1 MRKLTL
7 VCAILGLSMGF
18 VACSDDDDSSSS
30 DKVAVGGKCKVA
42 AECQSNVCE
51 NGVCVAKATDAD
63 ACKDKNEGDVC
74 DKDSK
79 KTCQKENDKL
89 VCKDKPADAD
99 ACKDKN
105 EGDVCDKDSKKTCQ
119 KENDKLVCK
128 DKPADAD
135 ACKDKNEGDVC
146 DKDSKKT
153 CQKENDKLVCKDKP
167 ADADACKKDE
177 DCTGEFNL
185 CHVEV
190 NKCYKLRAG
199 YKQTCGS
206 GDKANV
212 LYAGQRTYKDGSE
225 ETVVE
230 VVCSDDT
237 PICSPTL
244 LKCVANDVEELEC
257 STHEDCKNKGNKTYC
272 DTATHA
278 CVEPPQTS
286 DECDEDIKPC
296 TEENK
301 TCVAGKCLAKVAAND
316 PCGDDF
322 VERCNSLKAMFV
334 CDNKKVVRKDV
345 APGFV
350 CVYSPEGK
358 ASSVEPCSAPLEADD
373 VQYSDC
379 DVNTNTAYN
388 YICKSDYYK
397 VNLFAFE
404 STIVCGN
411 DKVCKSEKKT
421 DSGIPASCE
430 PKAN

>member
-18 VACSDDDDSSSS
+18 VACSDDDNSSSS

-128 DKPADAD
+128 DKPADAADACKDKNEGDVCDKDGNKTCQKENDKLVCKDKPAGSDTD

-167 ADADACKKDE
+167 ADADACKDKNEGDKCGEGMICDAQKKCVADLRECLKDE
-177 DCTGEFNL
+177 DCSAAFPKCDTEANLCYKVNADYQINCSNAGDKKTAYMAEWIYKDDSKESKIISEECTGEKSDCKEGVGCAVPTTAQERECYYQEDCQDKGERTL
-185 CHVEV
+185 CGPDYMCI
-190 NKCYKLRAG
+190 K
-199 YKQTCGS
+199 
-206 GDKANV
+206 
-212 LYAGQRTYKDGSE
+212 
-225 ETVVE
+225 
-230 VVCSDDT
+230 
-237 PICSPTL
+237 P
-244 LKCVANDVEELEC
+244 EC
-257 STHEDCKNKGNKTYC
+257 STE
-272 DTATHA
+272 
-278 CVEPPQTS
+278 S
-286 DECDEDIKPC
+286 PC
-296 TEENK
+296 TDNTK
-301 TCVAGKCLAKVAAND
+301 QCQDGLCVPK
-316 PCGDDF
+316 
-322 VERCNSLKAMFV
+322 
-334 CDNKKVVRKDV
+334 
-345 APGFV
+345 
-350 CVYSPEGK
+350 
-358 ASSVEPCSAPLEADD
+358 SA
-373 VQYSDC
+373 
-379 DVNTNTAYN
+379 
-388 YICKSDYYK
+388 
-397 VNLFAFE
+397 
-404 STIVCGN
+404 
-411 DKVCKSEKKT
+411 
-421 DSGIPASCE
+421 
-430 PKAN
+430 

>member
-18 VACSDDDDSSSS
+18 VACSDDDDSSS

-51 NGVCVAKATDAD
+51 NGVCVAKATDAN
-63 ACKDKNEGDVC
+63 ACKDKKEGDVC

-89 VCKDKPADAD
+89 VCKDKPADAAD

-105 EGDVCDKDSKKTCQ
+105 EGDVCDKDGNKTCQ

-128 DKPADAD
+128 DKPAGSD
-135 ACKDKNEGDVC
+135 
-146 DKDSKKT
+146 T
-153 CQKENDKLVCKDKP
+153 
-167 ADADACKKDE
+167 DACKKDE

-230 VVCSDDT
+230 VVCSGDT

-322 VERCNSLKAMFV
+322 VERCDSLKAMFV
-334 CDNKKVVRKDV
+334 CDNKKVVRISV
-345 APGFV
+345 ASGNV

-358 ASSVEPCSAPLEADD
+358 ASSVEQCTAPLKADD

-397 VNLFAFE
+397 VDLFAFE

-411 DKVCKSEKKT
+411 DKVCTSEKKT